1 MALHLTRSFI
11 VLLTWSLF
19 TPAAEALA
27 QQQESFDGGI
37 ARIAESLAQPL
48 VGRTVA
54 VFEFPDLESRVN
66 NLSRLVSEQLTT
78 ELVQRLMGRGRVLER
93 RQVVQVLTE
102 LNLLRTDLT
111 SAEVARVGRQLGA
124 DAIVLGSA
132 TTIGDQIVV
141 NVRAVAVTG
150 GEVLA
155 ASRMS
160 VQGSQHL
167 LALAS
172 AGMGAPSLT
181 PSPRPASPTGTG
193 GEGSASRPPSRFR
206 GSFGAVAVE
215 LLQCAQS
222 GSTVRCDFTLMNTG
236 ADAQFVLGVAGGT
249 RMFDVAGNE
258 YGADQGQI
266 TNQQSGYQVWVTLVS
281 GVQVRAS
288 LSFHGVAE
296 TERIP
301 LLEIQ
306 ASGGKIQFRN
316 IPLD

>member
-1 MALHLTRSFI
+1 M
-11 VLLTWSLF
+11 VLLTWALF
-19 TPAAEALA
+19 TPTNEALA

-93 RQVVQVLTE
+93 RQVIQVLTE

-155 ASRMS
+155 ANRMS

-172 AGMGAPSLT
+172 AGLGAPSLT
-181 PSPRPASPTGTG
+181 PSPQPSG
-193 GEGSASRPPSRFR
+193 SRPPSGQPAPPRPAQRFR
-206 GSFGAVAVE
+206 GNIGAVSVE
-215 LLQCAQS
+215 LVQCTQN
-222 GSTVRCDFTLMNTG
+222 GSNVRCDLILTNTG
-236 ADAQFVLGVAGGT
+236 PDDEFSLAVDSDT
-249 RMFDVAGNE
+249 RMFDTAGNE
-258 YGADQGQI
+258 YHARSGQV
-266 TNQQSGYQVWVTLVS
+266 TNRQQEYTVQVTLIS
-281 GVQVRAS
+281 GLPTRAS
-288 LSFHGVAE
+288 VTFRDVAE
-296 TERIP
+296 TSSIP
-301 LLEIQ
+301 LLEINGYSNGWRT
-306 ASGGKIQFRN
+306 AQFRN
-316 IPLD
+316 VPMN